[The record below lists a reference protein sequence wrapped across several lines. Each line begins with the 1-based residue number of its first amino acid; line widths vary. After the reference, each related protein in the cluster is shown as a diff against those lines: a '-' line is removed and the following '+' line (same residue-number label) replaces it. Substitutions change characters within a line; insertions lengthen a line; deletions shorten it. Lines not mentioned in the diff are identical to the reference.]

1 MYFQRGFVLFIFRC
15 FNYIDALMNCTMP
28 DTLDRI
34 NPAYMHWRQC
44 PIATNEIAMVTAIAL
59 TFDEEQQTSRG
70 ARECSQLY
78 DSRVRYGRY
87 SCVYIAK

>member
-1 MYFQRGFVLFIFRC
+1 
-15 FNYIDALMNCTMP
+15 MP

-44 PIATNEIAMVTAIAL
+44 PIATNEIATVTAIAL